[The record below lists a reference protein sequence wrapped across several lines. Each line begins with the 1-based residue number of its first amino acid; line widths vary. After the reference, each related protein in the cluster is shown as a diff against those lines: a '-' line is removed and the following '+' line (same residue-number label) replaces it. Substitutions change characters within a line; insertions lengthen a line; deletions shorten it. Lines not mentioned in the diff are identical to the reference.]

1 MLLHCLKDYNFVR
14 FLQNEDMTRI
24 FLSVAL
30 LLALALQSN
39 AQFDKSD
46 LTKLVQ
52 NLNSRYDEQNPILS
66 PDGQRLYFT
75 RANDSLNIG
84 GPGDKGDIWVS
95 ELGADGR
102 WAKPVNL
109 GQPVNDYLK
118 NYLLGFSPDGKII
131 FLNQEKRN
139 PGGIIVNDGIAFS
152 MYASGKW
159 SKPAKVSVDYLMN
172 NSSHQSGSISADGTL
187 MLLSLQAYASRGE
200 EDIYICTYK
209 DGKWTQ
215 PINLGSDINT
225 SNQEMTPYLSPDK
238 KKLYFSSNGYGGK
251 GGRDLFV
258 AERTSD
264 SWTSWSKPKNLG
276 SDVNSFGVEL
286 NYFIDSKNEI
296 AYFSSTQNSDG
307 YGDIRAHDITV
318 EIEEEPAA
326 EEVYEELIVIAEE
339 ARKTLQFTGK
349 VLNNK
354 TQTPIPAAVIIQFG
368 DEEQNVS
375 ADDQQ
380 GMFVIELPLSTE
392 RIEVNVKSP
401 GFMSHTEE
409 IEVNGDDKETSF
421 LLEPLEVGTTI
432 RLNKVYFQ
440 RGTPDLLENSFAELN
455 RVVDMMQENPTV
467 KIELSGH
474 TDNQGSS
481 KLNIKLSQ
489 ERVEKVKMY
498 LTEHGIESKRIK
510 GKGYGGS
517 QPVASNA
524 SEETRKLNRRVEIKI
539 LKN

>member
-1 MLLHCLKDYNFVR
+1 MKSSFLGLAFLLTIVFS
-14 FLQNEDMTRI
+14 TI
-24 FLSVAL
+24 
-30 LLALALQSN
+30 
-39 AQFDKSD
+39 AQINKSD
-46 LTKLVQ
+46 FSSLVQ

-66 PDGQRLYFT
+66 PNGEKLYFS

-84 GPGDKGDIWVS
+84 GPRDKGDIWVS
-95 ELGADGR
+95 TLSGDGT
-102 WAKPVNL
+102 WAKPENL

-118 NYLLGFSPDGKII
+118 NYLLGFSPDGKIM

-139 PGGIIVNDGIAFS
+139 PGGIIVNDGIAYS
-152 MYASGKW
+152 VNTNGKW
-159 SKPAKVSVDYLMN
+159 SKPAKVSVDYLIN
-172 NSSHQSGSISADGTL
+172 KSSHQSGSISADGSF

-200 EDIYICTYK
+200 EDIYISSYVN
-209 DGKWTQ
+209 GKWTQ
-215 PINLGSDINT
+215 PINLGSDIN
-225 SNQEMTPYLSPDK
+225 SSSQEMTPYLSPDK

-258 AERTSD
+258 AERTGEG
-264 SWTSWSKPKNLG
+264 WNSWSKPKNLG
-276 SDVNSFGVEL
+276 QEVNSFGVEL

-307 YGDIRAHDITV
+307 YGDIRAHDITI
-318 EIEEEPAA
+318 EIEEEPIQ
-326 EEVYEELIVIAEE
+326 EEDYEELIVIAEE
-339 ARKTLQFTGK
+339 ARKTLRFSGT

-354 TQTPIPAAVIIQFG
+354 SEKPIPAALIIKYDGHEQSITADETLGQF
-368 DEEQNVS
+368 E
-375 ADDQQ
+375 
-380 GMFVIELPLSTE
+380 IEIPLTTQKVT
-392 RIEVNVKSP
+392 VNVKSP
-401 GFMSHTEE
+401 GYMSMTEE
-409 IEVNGDDKETSF
+409 ISIDGNNKETKF

-432 RLNKVYFQ
+432 RLNKVYFS
-440 RGTPDLLENSFAELN
+440 RGTSDLLEESFTELD
-455 RVVDMMQENPTV
+455 RVVDMMKENPNV

-489 ERVEKVKMY
+489 DRVEKVEMY
-498 LTEHGIESKRIK
+498 LAEHGIESKRIK
-510 GKGYGGS
+510 GKGYGGT